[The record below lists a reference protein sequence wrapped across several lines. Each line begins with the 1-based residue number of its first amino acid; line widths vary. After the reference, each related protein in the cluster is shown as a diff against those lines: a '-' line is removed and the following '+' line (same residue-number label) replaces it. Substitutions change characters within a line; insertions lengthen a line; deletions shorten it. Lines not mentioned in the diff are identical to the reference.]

1 MFLEYHSID
10 TPLQKHVRTYMQL
23 SATCVLKFVAVG
35 PSELQVN
42 LT

>member
-10 TPLQKHVRTYMQL
+10 TPLQKLVRTYMQL
-23 SATCVLKFVAVG
+23 SATYVLKLVAVE
-35 PSELQVN
+35 PSELHVN